1 MSRIGYAKRKF
12 VANFW
17 DITVRALVGALLSLS
32 FYMLVKAQ
40 ILYGVAESLRVTR
53 GALDVAATI
62 FGLVGLIVGIPS
74 LVAFFVG
81 SVRKKY

>member
-17 DITVRALVGALLSLS
+17 DIIVRALIGALLSLA

-40 ILYGVAESLRVTR
+40 ILYGVAETLKVTR
-53 GALDVAATI
+53 GTLDMAASV
-62 FGLVGLIVGIPS
+62 FGLLGLIVGVPS
-74 LVAFFVG
+74 LVAFLVG
-81 SVRKKY
+81 SGLKKY